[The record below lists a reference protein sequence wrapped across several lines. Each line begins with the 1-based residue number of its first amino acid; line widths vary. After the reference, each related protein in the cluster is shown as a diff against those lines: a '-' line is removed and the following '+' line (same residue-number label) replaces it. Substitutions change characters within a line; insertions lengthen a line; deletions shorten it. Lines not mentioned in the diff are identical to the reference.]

1 MSAFKFYFYFYEDW
15 YCMHEA
21 YEGQWMASV
30 RVHCRQ
36 PRTKMTELEACIA
49 ACVCFVFYK
58 LSQLWTMTGKG
69 QTTYRQYAQWLKLL
83 HLGRAMYKLH
93 SRDSGHDMLS
103 PCMCPSLVHA
113 CVLPDWQRIVT
124 NPDAI
129 RGLCAMTITSTMCCL
144 LVLAPWR
151 SKERLAASTL
161 GWQQ

>member
-1 MSAFKFYFYFYEDW
+1 MKIDIA
-15 YCMHEA
+15 CMKH
-21 YEGQWMASV
+21 MKASGWLLSECTV
-30 RVHCRQ
+30 GNPEQRWLNLKHAWQLVYVLC
-36 PRTKMTELEACIA
+36 
-49 ACVCFVFYK
+49 FYK

-103 PCMCPSLVHA
+103 PCMYPSLVHA